1 MTKTQADPTPTS
13 TPAATAVARRPA
25 ARATKTTSALDISP
39 DLEEHLQEVL
49 AHAQR
54 FGTALRDTVLHQ
66 RPEDADRLVET
77 AVDSTQRLFAKWKL
91 EILYSLTLTESARF
105 SELRRRLGTIS
116 SRTLS
121 NKLKELEEDGYL
133 QRTVTTTRPLRVD
146 YTPTPQGLRVAA
158 LTTPLIAY
166 LNHHHTPE
174 PAATPEDSHEA

>member
-1 MTKTQADPTPTS
+1 MTETQAEPETPTS
-13 TPAATAVARRPA
+13 SHPAIETPPTGQPSS
-25 ARATKTTSALDISP
+25 TSSALDISP
-39 DLEEHLQEVL
+39 DLEDQLHEVL
-49 AHAQR
+49 SKAQR

-77 AVDSTQRLFAKWKL
+77 AVDATQRLFAKWKL

-133 QRTVTTTRPLRVD
+133 ERTVTTTRPLRVD

-174 PAATPEDSHEA
+174 PARAPEDDHEA

>member
-1 MTKTQADPTPTS
+1 MTKTHAESATTPPRTTTTPGLAS
-13 TPAATAVARRPA
+13 PAADA
-25 ARATKTTSALDISP
+25 TSALDISP
-39 DLEEHLQEVL
+39 DLEDQLHEVL
-49 AHAQR
+49 SHAQR
-54 FGTALRDTVLHQ
+54 FGTALRDTVLQQ

-166 LNHHHTPE
+166 LNHHHTPD
-174 PAATPEDSHEA
+174 PASAPEDDHEA